1 MYDRRRGGPQQILV
15 SLACCCALA
24 YVAYH
29 AICGK
34 RGLEARS
41 RLIER
46 SRRLEP
52 EIERLEAVRA
62 HMENDVRLLNA
73 RDGDLISELAIN
85 LLGFAPAGSRVVL
98 TPPVAPAARSPA
110 AGSDAR

>member
-1 MYDRRRGGPQQILV
+1 MFDRRRGGPQQILV

-29 AICGK
+29 AISGK

-41 RLIER
+41 RMIER
-46 SRRLEP
+46 SRQLEP

-62 HMENDVRLLNA
+62 RLENDVRLLNA
-73 RDGDLISELAIN
+73 RDPDLIAELAIG
-85 LLGFAPAGSRVVL
+85 LLGFAPVGSRVI
-98 TPPVAPAARSPA
+98 VASPA
-110 AGSDAR
+110 ASVAGSPVPAAAR

>member
-1 MYDRRRGGPQQILV
+1 V

-24 YVAYH
+24 YVVDH
-29 AICGK
+29 AMCGK

-62 HMENDVRLLNA
+62 RLENDIRLLND
-73 RDGDLISELAIN
+73 RDPDLVAELAITV
-85 LLGFAPAGSRVVL
+85 LGFAPAGSRVIV
-98 TPPVAPAARSPA
+98 TSPA
-110 AGSDAR
+110 TPLRTRQ

>member
-46 SRRLEP
+46 SRQLEP
-52 EIERLEAVRA
+52 EIERLEAARA
-62 HMENDVRLLNA
+62 RLENDVRLLNA
-73 RDGDLISELAIN
+73 HDPDLIAELAIA
-85 LLGFAPAGSRVVL
+85 LLGFAPPGSRVIVAS
-98 TPPVAPAARSPA
+98 PPVAGSAAPAALTR
-110 AGSDAR
+110 